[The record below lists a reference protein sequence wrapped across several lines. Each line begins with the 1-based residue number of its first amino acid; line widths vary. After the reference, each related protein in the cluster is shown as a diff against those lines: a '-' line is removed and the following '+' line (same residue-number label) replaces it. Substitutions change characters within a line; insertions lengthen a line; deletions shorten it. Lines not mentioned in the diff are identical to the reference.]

1 MILLQADRLPSGV
14 EPKQLWPWWSS
25 TCATAREVDPVRQAF
40 LPPPD
45 QQRRGFTTK
54 LTVTTRRLTRKG
66 PATNWS
72 KRPEW

>member
-1 MILLQADRLPSGV
+1 MVV
-14 EPKQLWPWWSS
+14 EHLRYG
-25 TCATAREVDPVRQAF
+25 TEVDPVRQAF

-54 LTVTTRRLTRKG
+54 LTMTTRRLTRKG